1 MSDWERGKGFW
12 GCFLLLKYTAADWG
26 RLVLARQWPRSRA
39 LSAWK
44 PHASAPQAHISKF
57 SLFLLSCS
65 SSLLFIGLLLLS
77 FLLFI
82 LFFILLL
89 FPLFCSLL
97 LLVIFFV
104 FLLLCSSS
112 FLYLSLHFSSLP
124 FPSLLFCFSLRL
136 PPRVYIKTPWG
147 YLSMAGGLAEG
158 NDITKIITNSKKL
171 ERRKPHFFFCS
182 SRNARSVY

>member
-1 MSDWERGKGFW
+1 
-12 GCFLLLKYTAADWG
+12 
-26 RLVLARQWPRSRA
+26 
-39 LSAWK
+39 
-44 PHASAPQAHISKF
+44 
-57 SLFLLSCS
+57 
-65 SSLLFIGLLLLS
+65 
-77 FLLFI
+77 
-82 LFFILLL
+82 
-89 FPLFCSLL
+89 
-97 LLVIFFV
+97 
-104 FLLLCSSS
+104 
-112 FLYLSLHFSSLP
+112 LYLSLHFSSLP